1 MTTWRL
7 FPSSNG
13 PSAAVSYSGDLLCGV
28 QFCVTAEAWFQGY
41 WWWVCPAGQ
50 STDPVKCAL
59 WLCPNAEDTPGAPQ
73 LVAGS
78 VVTSGNLTAG
88 QWNWIP
94 LPAAIPLSLG
104 GSTGMTPP
112 ISAIGLA
119 VYTAA
124 IGVNGSFPDTNH
136 SYGSGDTYANGITN
150 GPLTA
155 YSQPSGTMPIPPG
168 GYSGGGN
175 GIFTTDASD
184 PSLVCP
190 GELTATDDNLWV
202 DVQISDY
209 SDAPAG
215 TSLRLWP
222 SAPGIVQSPNRD
234 NTISMSATAFSL
246 STSCKLDRIWTNNPP
261 GSTGFPTRVGIWNTD
276 TRTEVPGTD
285 NASPSWLTPE
295 GAAASVGSGWMYVD
309 YTSAGIVLSA
319 GNYAVSFFNGDGV
332 YLYNDYHNYYFAGTD
347 PVGGAIVGG
356 AGWNGISWGGGIL
369 TAPNVANGPLLV
381 YDETGETNHAQPP
394 YQPNAG
400 SWMYPSEF
408 EASSD
413 WGENRFTDIE
423 VTPVGGTSS
432 PSPSP
437 SPSSSSS
444 SSSSPPPPPTVNS
457 SAFLTFF
464 P

>member
-1 MTTWRL
+1 MTTWRM
-7 FPSSNG
+7 FPSTSG
-13 PSAAVSYSGDLLCGV
+13 PSAAVSYSGNLLSGV

-41 WWWVCPAGQ
+41 WWWVCPTGQ
-50 STDPVKCAL
+50 STNPVKCAL
-59 WLCPNAEDTPGAPQ
+59 WLCPNAENTIGSPQ

-78 VVTSGNLTAG
+78 VVTSGNLTPG

-94 LPAAIPLSLG
+94 LPTALPLSLG
-104 GSTGMTPP
+104 GSPGMTPP
-112 ISAIGLA
+112 ISAVGLA

-136 SYGSGDTYANGITN
+136 SFGSGNIYANGITN

-155 YSQPSGTMPIPPG
+155 YSQPSGTMPIPLG

-175 GIFTTDASD
+175 GVFTTGASD

-190 GELTATDDNLWV
+190 GQLTGTDDNLWV

-209 SDAPAG
+209 SSAPAG

-222 SAPGIVQSPNRD
+222 SAPGIVQTPNRD

-246 STSCKLDRIWTNNPP
+246 SMSCKLDRIWTINPA

-276 TRTEVPGTD
+276 TRTEVSGTD
-285 NASPSWLTPE
+285 NASPTWLAPG

-309 YTSAGIVLSA
+309 YTSAGIVLPA
-319 GNYAVSFFNGDGV
+319 GNYSVSFLNGGGV
-332 YLYNDYHNYYFAGTD
+332 YLYNDYHNYFFAGTD
-347 PVGGAIVGG
+347 PVGGATVGG

-381 YDETGETNHAQPP
+381 FDETGQTEHGQPP

-400 SWMYPSEF
+400 SWMYPGEF

-413 WGENRFTDIE
+413 WGENRFVDVE
-423 VTPVGGTSS
+423 VTPAGGT
-432 PSPSP
+432 PPP
-437 SPSSSSS
+437 P
-444 SSSSPPPPPTVNS
+444 PPPPPTVNS